1 MQATIPASPL
11 LAHSLRLHGH
21 RGAFLVDA
29 QAVRAAMQAWS
40 LPFFDVPM
48 GALKKDEDAMLKDAT
63 LMNLVGGEVS
73 RLSLDALRKD
83 PPGVSNGDCE
93 CV

>member
-1 MQATIPASPL
+1 MPTSSPCSQT
-11 LAHSLRLHGH
+11 APTDADIRAGIQTFSR
-21 RGAFLVDA
+21 AFNLEP
-29 QAVRAAMQAWS
+29 AAMI
-40 LPFFDVPM
+40 
-48 GALKKDEDAMLKDAT
+48 DAMLKDAT

-83 PPGVSNGDCE
+83 PPCVSNGDCE